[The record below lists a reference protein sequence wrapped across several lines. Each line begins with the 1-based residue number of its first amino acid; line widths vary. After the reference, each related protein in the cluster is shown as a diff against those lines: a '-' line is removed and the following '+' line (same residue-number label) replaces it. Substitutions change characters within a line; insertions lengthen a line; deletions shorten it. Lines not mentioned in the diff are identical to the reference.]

1 MIFPTAGSRRNT
13 HIFNNNYVNY
23 DEVKAQLFVGYFVA
37 VIVVVVVFNVIK
49 YFVIVVIVNVIN
61 NNFVMLLLVL
71 SHPNSNS
78 TSVGVT

>member
-1 MIFPTAGSRRNT
+1 M
-13 HIFNNNYVNY
+13 
-23 DEVKAQLFVGYFVA
+23 FVGYFVA
-37 VIVVVVVFNVIK
+37 VIVVVVFNAINR

-61 NNFVMLLLVL
+61 NNFILL